1 MRVSAGLCFQG
12 EKIWIFKRGPGRKNA
27 HLWEF
32 PGGKEESGE
41 TPADCLVRELRE
53 ELSLEVSPP
62 QIVREADC
70 EGIHFTFLRCEALN
84 APRCTEHED
93 CTLAEPR
100 ELLQYAFCPADT
112 PVARALALNAP
123 ALTEFFWDFDGTL
136 MDTYPGMVACF
147 VRAAER
153 VGIAAEPERVLTLM
167 KDSLGA
173 CARACAAG
181 DEAVRLALMKGFRE
195 EEDRLPSE
203 HIRAVPGVPEALNA
217 LTRRGGRHYLVTH
230 RGPLAWKY
238 LEATGLQDCFT
249 DVVLGTDGFPRKPA
263 PDSLLYLMKKHDLDP
278 ARCVMIGDRPL
289 DVDAAANA
297 GMLGC
302 LLDEEHR
309 FDKHPCPLHVDS
321 ADKLAETLR
330 PMPL

>member
-153 VGIAAEPERVLTLM
+153 VGIMAEPERVLTLM

-173 CARACAAG
+173 CARACAA
-181 DEAVRLALMKGFRE
+181 
-195 EEDRLPSE
+195 
-203 HIRAVPGVPEALNA
+203 
-217 LTRRGGRHYLVTH
+217 RR
-230 RGPLAWKY
+230 
-238 LEATGLQDCFT
+238 
-249 DVVLGTDGFPRKPA
+249 
-263 PDSLLYLMKKHDLDP
+263 
-278 ARCVMIGDRPL
+278 
-289 DVDAAANA
+289 
-297 GMLGC
+297 
-302 LLDEEHR
+302 
-309 FDKHPCPLHVDS
+309 
-321 ADKLAETLR
+321 
-330 PMPL
+330 

>member
-41 TPADCLVRELRE
+41 TPAGCLVRELRE

-70 EGIHFTFLRCEALN
+70 ESIHFTFLRCETLN

-93 CTLAEPR
+93 CTLAEPQ

-147 VRAAER
+147 VW
-153 VGIAAEPERVLTLM
+153 AAEPERVLTLM

-181 DEAVRLALMKGFRE
+181 DEAVRRALMKGFRE
-195 EEDRLPSE
+195 EEDRLPPE
-203 HIRAVPGVPEALNA
+203 HIRAVPGIPEALNA
-217 LTRRGGRHYLVTH
+217 LTRLGGRHYLVTH

-238 LEATGLQDCFT
+238 LEANGLQDCFT

-263 PDSLLYLMKKHDLDP
+263 PDSLLYLMKKHDLNP

-289 DVDAAANA
+289 DVD
-297 GMLGC
+297 
-302 LLDEEHR
+302 
-309 FDKHPCPLHVDS
+309 S
-321 ADKLAETLR
+321 ADKLTETLR

>member
-1 MRVSAGLCFQG
+1 M
-12 EKIWIFKRGPGRKNA
+12 
-27 HLWEF
+27 
-32 PGGKEESGE
+32 
-41 TPADCLVRELRE
+41 
-53 ELSLEVSPP
+53 
-62 QIVREADC
+62 
-70 EGIHFTFLRCEALN
+70 
-84 APRCTEHED
+84 
-93 CTLAEPR
+93 AEPR

-181 DEAVRLALMKGFRE
+181 DERSADADEGLPRGGRPTAAGAYPGGAGDSRSAERADAL
-195 EEDRLPSE
+195 
-203 HIRAVPGVPEALNA
+203 
-217 LTRRGGRHYLVTH
+217 GGRHYLVTH

-238 LEATGLQDCFT
+238 LEANGLQDCFT

-263 PDSLLYLMKKHDLDP
+263 PDSLLYLMKKHDLNP

-309 FDKHPCPLHVDS
+309 FDKHPCRCMWT
-321 ADKLAETLR
+321 ARTN
-330 PMPL
+330 